1 MMDEQYCA
9 QTQSM
14 TTKQVTRF
22 WFSKSPWQGKGLDEV
37 EQLVIDQVIELIQNE
52 DCIIDG
58 IQNTVRQ
65 LKSCYLKVGLATN
78 APDRI
83 IP

>member
-1 MMDEQYCA
+1 M
-9 QTQSM
+9 
-14 TTKQVTRF
+14 
-22 WFSKSPWQGKGLDEV
+22 